1 MRGTVA
7 AALKMAAA
15 FRPLRRKAEK
25 ILVGVVLGL
34 IILVIMPIITVTSVC
49 RASFRNNSDE
59 IRKAVIESLTE
70 EQRARLQF
78 VEDTMEA
85 IRQTMAEAGHSA
97 VQVKEAQ
104 VLAVLVL
111 SEYAEEEGFVETLA
125 GCFHEGQTDEELT
138 AAVNGA
144 FGTSFAAA
152 DFTKLMSGINRQLVE
167 VARTQLGNVGG
178 EPYWSWYGFGGR
190 VEWCACFVS
199 WCANECGYLDRGIV
213 PKFSLCTDGVDWFRS
228 QGQWLEGTGE
238 PAAGMIIFY
247 DWASDG
253 MDGRADHVGIVEKV
267 EGGTV
272 YTIEGNVNDDCRA
285 CSYPVGHP
293 EILGYGVPS
302 L

>member
-1 MRGTVA
+1 MRGSVA

-15 FRPLRRKAEK
+15 FRLSGRKVGK
-25 ILVGVVLGL
+25 ILVSVVLGL
-34 IILVIMPIITVTSVC
+34 IILVIMPILAVTSVC

-59 IRKAVIESLTE
+59 IRQAVIESLSE
-70 EQRARLQF
+70 EDRARLQF
-78 VEDTMEA
+78 VEDTMEN
-85 IRQTMAEAGHSA
+85 IRQTMVEAGHSA

-104 VLAVLVL
+104 VLTVLVL
-111 SEYAEEEGFVETLA
+111 AEYAEEEGFVETLA
-125 GCFHEGQTDEELT
+125 GCFHEGQTDEELVAT
-138 AAVNGA
+138 VNAA

-167 VARTQLGNVGG
+167 IARTQLGNVGG
-178 EPYWSWYGFGGR
+178 EPYWSWYGFGAR

-213 PKFSLCTDGVDWFRS
+213 PKFSLCTDGVNWFRS
-228 QGQWLEGTGE
+228 KGQWLEGTEE

-267 EGGTV
+267 EDGTIC
-272 YTIEGNVNDDCRA
+272 TIEGNVSDSCRT